1 MAIKL
6 PYLLLA
12 SLFIFAIPSASTY
25 AANND
30 SRDNTFYDDSNVED
44 VVDNNDEYDEYDD
57 EDFENDEEDEGF
69 YYEDAFS
76 DDEYADTRPFISI
89 DALLGGQT
97 LEKIRFDNGETD
109 SIRAGSGVQ
118 LSIGITRLMFE
129 RKIDV
134 GMKAGYL
141 FDLITAENSTGDKSV
156 LSFTR
161 VPVEI
166 FSHYWSGRHI
176 WGGGLTAHFDPKFT
190 SRNTSD
196 NAKYHTAYGAYAEYL
211 FNFIGTGSTLGV
223 RFLNINYKNKKS
235 NEVTD
240 GSAWGITFTQLF

>member
-1 MAIKL
+1 MSIKL

-44 VVDNNDEYDEYDD
+44 VVDNNDEYNDKDFDD
-57 EDFENDEEDEGF
+57 KEDEGF

-97 LEKIRFDNGETD
+97 LEKIRFENGETD
-109 SIRAGSGVQ
+109 SIRAGSGIQ
-118 LSIGITRLMFE
+118 LSIGLAHLMFE
-129 RKIDV
+129 KRVDI
-134 GMKAGYL
+134 GIKAGYL
-141 FDLITAENSTGDKSV
+141 FDLITAENSIGDDTV

-161 VPVEI
+161 IPIEI
-166 FSHYWSGRHI
+166 FGHYWSGRHI
-176 WGGGLTAHFDPKFT
+176 WGGGLTAHIDPKFT
-190 SRNTSD
+190 SRDTHHDAN
-196 NAKYHTAYGAYAEYL
+196 YHTAYGAYAEYL
-211 FNFIGTGSTLGV
+211 FNFIGTGSALGV
-223 RFLNINYKNKKS
+223 RFLNIHYKNKKN
-235 NEVTD
+235 NEVAD